1 MNANQLTRISDA
13 ITLERARASDYK
25 DRGADG
31 SARGENH
38 LFGEGSPRPDL
49 RRSGSSNKQIRR
61 RGGDHAFAD
70 EIEAMKQRL
79 LKHAL
84 YALIV
89 VFMSIGWHFMNKWL
103 LN

>member
-13 ITLERARASDYK
+13 ITLERARASDHQ

-31 SARGENH
+31 SARRENH
-38 LFGEGSPRPDL
+38 LFGASGPGSDL
-49 RRSGSSNKQIRR
+49 RGGGSSNKQIRG

-79 LKHAL
+79 LKHAFL
-84 YALIV
+84 ALIV
-89 VFMSIGWHFMNKWL
+89 VLMFIGWHIVNKWPL
-103 LN
+103 

>member
-13 ITLERARASDYK
+13 ITLERARASDYQDRSA
-25 DRGADG
+25 DRGA
-31 SARGENH
+31 RRENH
-38 LFGEGSPRPDL
+38 LSGASSPSSDL
-49 RRSGSSNKQIRR
+49 RGSGSSNKQIRG

-89 VFMSIGWHFMNKWL
+89 VFVSIGWHFVNKWL

>member
-1 MNANQLTRISDA
+1 MNANTLARIADA
-13 ITLERARASDYK
+13 ITLERNRASLDQN
-25 DRGADG
+25 RGPG
-31 SARGENH
+31 GVSPWENH
-38 LFGEGSPRPDL
+38 LSGASGPGSDL
-49 RRSGSSNKQIRR
+49 RSGGSSNKQIRG

-89 VFMSIGWHFMNKWL
+89 VFMSIGWHFMNKWI